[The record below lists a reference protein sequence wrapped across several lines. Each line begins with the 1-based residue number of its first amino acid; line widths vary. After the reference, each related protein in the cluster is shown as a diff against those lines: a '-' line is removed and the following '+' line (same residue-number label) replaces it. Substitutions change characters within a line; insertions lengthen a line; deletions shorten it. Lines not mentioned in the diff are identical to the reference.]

1 MSIADNFDHDSDA
14 IFVRA
19 YDARA
24 ARRQFQ
30 VSIVLVLVLAL
41 AAVALGML
49 TQLAPPI
56 ANGRSSSLNASSQ
69 RRGVALYPGA
79 APIFGQ
85 GGEKILHGQIFAAP
99 RTAKFSASD

>member
-24 ARRQFQ
+24 ARRQFR
-30 VSIVLVLVLAL
+30 VSIVIVLVLAL
-41 AAVALGML
+41 AAVALGLL

-56 ANGRSSSLNASSQ
+56 TNGRSSALQPGSPHLAETLLDI
-69 RRGVALYPGA
+69 RG
-79 APIFGQ
+79 
-85 GGEKILHGQIFAAP
+85 
-99 RTAKFSASD
+99 

>member
-1 MSIADNFDHDSDA
+1 MSIADNFDHNADA
-14 IFVRA
+14 GFVRA

-24 ARRQFQ
+24 ARRQFR
-30 VSIVLVLVLAL
+30 VSIVIVLVLAV

-56 ANGRSSSLNASSQ
+56 TNGRSSALNASSQ

-85 GGEKILHGQIFAAP
+85 GGKKILHGQIFAAP

>member
-14 IFVRA
+14 SLVRA

-30 VSIVLVLVLAL
+30 GSIVLVLAL
-41 AAVALGML
+41 AAVVLGML

-56 ANGRSSSLNASSQ
+56 AAGQSSALNAGSPSY
-69 RRGVALYPGA
+69 RGNVTGHSRL
-79 APIFGQ
+79 
-85 GGEKILHGQIFAAP
+85 
-99 RTAKFSASD
+99 T